1 MSGDPQRVLFD
12 INHPAQVHLFRP
24 VIGDLESRGHET
36 LVTSRDKEITTALLD
51 AYEVPHECL
60 STEGGGLLATAAEMG
75 VKGARLFRLARSFDP
90 DVVVARPNPP
100 AIYVANLLGARTVML
115 RDTVIP
121 SRVLRACYRG
131 LMLPFVD
138 DLCAPAGFETSLTG
152 GRNHTLGFQELA
164 YLHPD
169 RFEPDRDRLATR
181 GVATDE
187 PYFVLRFA
195 AWEAYH
201 DVGGAGWSTEGKR
214 ALIEELDQHGTVY
227 VSSEGDLPEEFSEYE
242 LTVPPHLIHDLLYFA
257 DLYAGDSQTMATEAA
272 LLGTPV
278 IRVNSKVGAHEMRN
292 FEELA
297 ERGLLFSFRD
307 EERALQQ
314 ARDLV
319 AGPAATDWQRRRR
332 ELIADKPD
340 VAAYLRDLILDPDG
354 VERRRGEAPITVASS

>member
-1 MSGDPQRVLFD
+1 MTGDTRRVLFD

-24 VIGDLESRGHET
+24 VIRDLEGRGHET
-36 LVTSRDKEITTALLD
+36 LVTSRDKEITTELLD
-51 AYEVPHECL
+51 AYDIPHECL
-60 STEGGGLLATAAEMG
+60 STEGGGLLATVAEMA
-75 VKGARLFRLARSFDP
+75 VKGVRLFEIAREFDP

-121 SRVLRACYRG
+121 SRFLRACYRG

-138 DLCAPAGFETSLTG
+138 DLCAPEGFETDLTG
-152 GRNHTLGFQELA
+152 GRNHTLGFQELT

-169 RFEPDRDRLATR
+169 RFEPDRDRLAAH

-201 DVGGAGWSTEGKR
+201 DVGGGGWSTEGKR
-214 ALIEELDQHGTVY
+214 ELIDALSEYGTVY
-227 VSSEGDLPEEFSEYE
+227 VTSEADLPAEFAEYE
-242 LTVPPHLIHDLLYFA
+242 LTVPSHLIHDLLYFA
-257 DLYAGDSQTMATEAA
+257 NLYAGDSQTMATEAA

-278 IRVNSKVGAHEMRN
+278 IRVNSKVGDHEMHN
-292 FEELA
+292 FEDLER
-297 ERGLLFSFRD
+297 RGLLYSFRD
-307 EERALQQ
+307 EGSALAK
-314 ARDLV
+314 ARELV
-319 AGPAATDWQRRRR
+319 DGEDGIDWQRRRR

-340 VAAYLRDLILDPDG
+340 VGAYLRDLILDPDAADLDL
-354 VERRRGEAPITVASS
+354 ENRRLTAASS

>member
-1 MSGDPQRVLFD
+1 MTGDRRRVLFD

-24 VIGDLESRGHET
+24 LVRDLAGRGHET
-36 LVTSRDKEITTALLD
+36 LVTSRDKEITTELLD
-51 AYEVPHECL
+51 AYDIPHECL
-60 STEGGGLLATAAEMG
+60 STEGGGLFATAAEMG
-75 VKGARLFRLARSFDP
+75 VKGIRLYRIARSFDP

-100 AIYVANLLGARTVML
+100 AIYVANLLGARSVML

-121 SRVLRACYRG
+121 SRLLRACYRG

-152 GRNHTLGFQELA
+152 GQNHTLGFQELT

-169 RFEPDRDRLATR
+169 RFEPDRERLETH
-181 GVATDE
+181 GVATDD

-195 AWEAYH
+195 AWDAYH
-201 DVGGAGWSTEGKR
+201 DVGGGGWSAAGKR
-214 ALIEELDQHGTVY
+214 ELVDALSEYGTVY
-227 VSSEGDLPEEFSEYE
+227 ITSEADLPAEFAEYE

-278 IRVNSKVGAHEMRN
+278 IRVNSKVGTHEMHN
-292 FEELA
+292 FEDLER
-297 ERGLLFSFRD
+297 RGLLYSFRD
-307 EERALQQ
+307 EKRALAK
-314 ARDLV
+314 ARELV
-319 AGPAATDWQRRRR
+319 AEGDEADWQRRRR

-340 VAAYLRDLILDPDG
+340 VGAYLRDLILDPDAAG
-354 VERRRGEAPITVASS
+354 RDREDRRLTAPSS